1 MKTKSKAPSSARKK
15 PAARKRPVSAKPRS
29 KTKPRKQRTKRASPP
44 LPAPVATPADV
55 PPVADAA
62 AVPPVDAATPAAPPV
77 AKHKWRNRFF
87 LFILIFVLGGVV
99 FNSIGGNGSATK
111 EDTKTASDDVVVV
124 QAGKATWM
132 IVIDVSVLLVAIAVL
147 VWAWA
152 SGGKLWEHVE
162 FKKLFE
168 TDDERKERERMEREA
183 AMNDPSHPDYAKLK
197 REWEARGRAPGYS

>member
-1 MKTKSKAPSSARKK
+1 
-15 PAARKRPVSAKPRS
+15 
-29 KTKPRKQRTKRASPP
+29 
-44 LPAPVATPADV
+44 VATPADV

-111 EDTKTASDDVVVV
+111 DDTKDDTKTESDDVVVV
-124 QAGKATWM
+124 QKGKATWM
-132 IVIDVSVLLVAIAVL
+132 IVVDTSVLLVAIAVL

-168 TDDERKERERMEREA
+168 LDEERKERERMERDKTI
-183 AMNDPSHPDYAKLK
+183 NDPSHPDYDKLN
-197 REWEARGRAPGYS
+197 RDREARGRAPGY

>member
-1 MKTKSKAPSSARKK
+1 MKTKSKAPSSARKKK

-29 KTKPRKQRTKRASPP
+29 KTNRKQRAKRSSPP

-87 LFILIFVLGGVV
+87 LFVLIFVLGGVV

-111 EDTKTASDDVVVV
+111 DDTKTASDDVVVV
-124 QAGKATWM
+124 ETGKATWM
-132 IVIDVSVLLVAIAVL
+132 IVIDTSVLLVAIAVL

-168 TDDERKERERMEREA
+168 NDDERKERERMEREE
-183 AMNDPSHPDYAKLK
+183 AMKDPSHPDYAKLNK
-197 REWEARGRAPGYS
+197 DRDLRGRAPGY